1 MVHSQN
7 ALRPCAYFHK
17 EEVLFMRFAF
27 PSIKQHISFCFHTL
41 QEQVLRW
48 MKPPTTFL
56 VVGTLVD
63 LTRGKAELLV
73 ENARLAATT
82 HHLVPTDQATG
93 AQKDGPASPGAPGED
108 GPDVEAG
115 ARPGPAR
122 DPSTLAPG
130 AFPRV
135 LEAQIQGALKKV
147 EDFARDTQLDQGNGS
162 QQSALGSRTYPW
174 RVT

>member
-1 MVHSQN
+1 MRLFSQRRGSVC
-7 ALRPCAYFHK
+7 ALCVSLNQATH
-17 EEVLFMRFAF
+17 LFLLSYASRTGFAVDEATNDL
-27 PSIKQHISFCFHTL
+27 PRGWYTRRSDQKQSRTA
-41 QEQVLRW
+41 
-48 MKPPTTFL
+48 
-56 VVGTLVD
+56 G
-63 LTRGKAELLV
+63 GKRA
-73 ENARLAATT
+73 AAATT

-93 AQKDGPASPGAPGED
+93 VQKDGPASPGAPGED
-108 GPDVEAG
+108 GPDLEAG
-115 ARPGPAR
+115 ARPGPTR

-147 EDFARDTQLDQGNGS
+147 EDFARDHQLDQGNGS